1 MEEKKI
7 GLTSVVSTGVGLV
20 VSTSCLISLCGGAS
34 KIGTMFIVSIALAC
48 VLNMTTAASLAEMNA
63 LMPNM
68 TGGLA
73 QYTMA
78 GLGYFATVV
87 SMVGGYLICNCLT
100 APAEGAMFGLVMK
113 DLLGVNIPS
122 GVFAVAITLILM
134 IVNLFGVDMFAK
146 VQNVIAFLL
155 IGSFLVL
162 GICGTFKLSGS
173 PTVVQPATTASVLDG
188 IKMAATAFWLF
199 IGVEFVIPIA
209 SDVKNPHKNIPL
221 GMFLSLAIIAVI
233 QTFMVLGLKNYV
245 LYGDLAASSAPHMLY
260 GVRLFGKVGKVWI
273 GMISILAAISTQN
286 SVINSIPRICM
297 GMSKTNLLPQ
307 FFGKT
312 NKYDTPYVG
321 VLVFSAII
329 MIIEGTGLASTG
341 AISFLVLTASVFWM
355 ISYIIIHIDVLVLRK
370 RMPKVPRNF
379 KVKGGWIVPIIGIVG
394 TGYMVINISTDPAER
409 LKIWLIV
416 GVIFVLLSVYA
427 VLWIKFKMKK
437 PLFKAVPLHEVLA
450 MENPYYYVLHYR
462 REVTSGLN
470 RKGRKKTKGSKEK
483 AALKYAANDAPEAS
497 NHVGQSET
505 EKTGAVTGNGVGA
518 SAGPVEHSG
527 LQPAKKRTMAE
538 ILKPADVVVPMAEAA
553 VIAEDSENAGAVVE
567 KEAEDS
573 TTAY

>member
-1 MEEKKI
+1 
-7 GLTSVVSTGVGLV
+7 
-20 VSTSCLISLCGGAS
+20 
-34 KIGTMFIVSIALAC
+34 
-48 VLNMTTAASLAEMNA
+48 
-63 LMPNM
+63 
-68 TGGLA
+68 
-73 QYTMA
+73 
-78 GLGYFATVV
+78 
-87 SMVGGYLICNCLT
+87 
-100 APAEGAMFGLVMK
+100 
-113 DLLGVNIPS
+113 
-122 GVFAVAITLILM
+122 
-134 IVNLFGVDMFAK
+134 
-146 VQNVIAFLL
+146 
-155 IGSFLVL
+155 
-162 GICGTFKLSGS
+162 
-173 PTVVQPATTASVLDG
+173 
-188 IKMAATAFWLF
+188 
-199 IGVEFVIPIA
+199 
-209 SDVKNPHKNIPL
+209 
-221 GMFLSLAIIAVI
+221 
-233 QTFMVLGLKNYV
+233 
-245 LYGDLAASSAPHMLY
+245 
-260 GVRLFGKVGKVWI
+260 
-273 GMISILAAISTQN
+273 
-286 SVINSIPRICM
+286 
-297 GMSKTNLLPQ
+297 
-307 FFGKT
+307 
-312 NKYDTPYVG
+312 
-321 VLVFSAII
+321 
-329 MIIEGTGLASTG
+329 
-341 AISFLVLTASVFWM
+341 
-355 ISYIIIHIDVLVLRK
+355 
-370 RMPKVPRNF
+370 
-379 KVKGGWIVPIIGIVG
+379 
-394 TGYMVINISTDPAER
+394 MVINISTDPAER